1 MWREKK
7 TENTLKQTP
16 TTSWLPPEKPID
28 VVPMAEPT
36 KSTAPSASDSSRSQL
51 GRSMV
56 VKGDLSG
63 NEDLVISGKFE
74 GSINVQGHCVTVG
87 LEGKVKAD
95 IQAARVIVHGSV
107 DGNITVR
114 ERVEIFKTGH
124 VAGDLIAPGISI
136 EDGAFYKGKIEILRE
151 EANEPERPV
160 LTPSPKQSSSIPPH
174 AAN

>member
-16 TTSWLPPEKPID
+16 TTSWLPPEKPIE
-28 VVPMAEPT
+28 VVPVAEPT
-36 KSTAPSASDSSRSQL
+36 KSPVASTAELSRSQL

-56 VKGDLSG
+56 LKGDLSG
-63 NEDLVISGKFE
+63 NEDLVISGKFD
-74 GSINVQGHCVTVG
+74 GSINMQGHCVTIG
-87 LEGKVKAD
+87 LEGRVKAD
-95 IQAARVIVHGSV
+95 IQAARVIVHGFV

-151 EANEPERPV
+151 EADEPERPV
-160 LTPSPKQSSSIPPH
+160 LAPGPKQSSPMPPH
-174 AAN
+174 VAN

>member
-1 MWREKK
+1 
-7 TENTLKQTP
+7 
-16 TTSWLPPEKPID
+16 
-28 VVPMAEPT
+28 MAEPT
-36 KSTAPSASDSSRSQL
+36 KSTASSATDSSGSQL

-63 NEDLVISGKFE
+63 NEDLVISGQFE
-74 GSINVQGHCVTVG
+74 GSINVQGSSVTIG

-95 IQAARVIVHGSV
+95 IQASRVVVHGSV

-136 EDGAFYKGKIEILRE
+136 EDGAYYKGKIEILRE
-151 EANEPERPV
+151 ETREPERPV
-160 LTPSPKQSSSIPPH
+160 LAQVPKQAPSVPPRV
-174 AAN
+174 AS